1 MRRFAPPCLTD
12 SLPLPSSTP
21 SPQWLLELSLPLEC
35 ITPVL
40 GGGTR
45 SRQPDAL
52 DPVRV
57 SSLRGILRHWW
68 RIVGKE
74 TDSAKLRAEEAA
86 LWGGVDLTPEDVDEI
101 DKAYPGVIPSS
112 CLLYTS
118 PSPRD

>member
-45 SRQPDAL
+45 SRQPDQ
-52 DPVRV
+52 
-57 SSLRGILRHWW
+57 
-68 RIVGKE
+68 
-74 TDSAKLRAEEAA
+74 KLRQDYYEAFR
-86 LWGGVDLTPEDVDEI
+86 LTI
-101 DKAYPGVIPSS
+101 
-112 CLLYTS
+112 
-118 PSPRD
+118 